1 MKTSKMGLKDIGR
14 EVWTGFFWL
23 GEKNSVRHF

>member
-1 MKTSKMGLKDIGR
+1 VKTLKIDLKEIGR

-23 GEKNSVRHF
+23 REKNSVRQF